1 MAEASASVVYR
12 ATEWGLQASQARG
25 RKRAEAV
32 GLVYIALA
40 EKKARRS
47 SSEISP
53 ATASVFVS
61 SQRRQALEM
70 IRRRCCKRALKNA
83 NIYRHRS

>member
-1 MAEASASVVYR
+1 MCQGVIDQHGAVSREVASAMAEGIRKRVYR

-40 EKKARRS
+40 GEEGTQS

-61 SQRRQALEM
+61 SQRS
-70 IRRRCCKRALKNA
+70 RRWR
-83 NIYRHRS
+83 